1 MAIIFSDCQ
10 VQGELVYVVKPGV
23 HTSTKTAHI
32 RYSLPPALTANLSK
46 TELEIP
52 DYMRRVYAVM
62 AQLAVAIGLGPIC
75 WGFESPWRYHIW

>member
-1 MAIIFSDCQ
+1 MDRVLWRVSLCSKTWSSYLHENGARPLLSTI
-10 VQGELVYVVKPGV
+10 GV
-23 HTSTKTAHI
+23 NSEFT
-32 RYSLPPALTANLSK
+32 K